1 MLWQHFVPFFFFFSE
16 NILIYWHMLYLVKL
30 SASSSCL
37 KAGTGPHSISI
48 PHFVHR
54 AISMFYWPWWPTI
67 LGPMRM
73 GYGIVECPKKL
84 SLGGMVALYILIR
97 TVDSILLWQLRNTL
111 QCTESYFGID
121 VFLVP
126 FASSTTVRLE
136 YKGWHADGRL
146 GLKEKKENAIRPNPD
161 LLVV

>member
-1 MLWQHFVPFFFFFSE
+1 
-16 NILIYWHMLYLVKL
+16 
-30 SASSSCL
+30 
-37 KAGTGPHSISI
+37 
-48 PHFVHR
+48 
-54 AISMFYWPWWPTI
+54 MFYWLWWPTI

-126 FASSTTVRLE
+126 FASSTTLSGWNPKVDMLMVGLGWKKRRKMPSGQTQTYWWCKNCAAENWQHPLVLTCGAGALLPWVNLE
-136 YKGWHADGRL
+136 M
-146 GLKEKKENAIRPNPD
+146 
-161 LLVV
+161 VVTINFMPHSTTTLIP